1 MKKIFSF
8 LFLSFIIA
16 LSVSAQLDR
25 SQRPEPGPAPVIQL
39 GDFDTFTLSNGLQVI
54 VVENR
59 KVPVVSFQL
68 SLNIDPIMEGDAT
81 GYVDMAGTLMSE
93 GTKNRSKQEIAKEID
108 FIGGNLSTF
117 STGMFGSSLK
127 RHQATL
133 LDLMSDVLMN
143 PTFPEEEL
151 QRNLTQ
157 SKSALEVSRNEGN
170 FIAGNVARVAAYGSN
185 HPYGEVTTPESLDN
199 INRDLLV
206 NYYQTY
212 WKPNVAYLVIVGDI
226 DKKEAKKLAKKYF
239 GKWKKGDVPEMTYP
253 TPVAPEGNRVAIGN
267 RAGAVQSMVYVT
279 YPVELTPGHPDV
291 IKANVMNA
299 ILGGGVF
306 SGRLMQNLREDK
318 GYTYGARSNLSP
330 DEVVGRFT
338 ASTEVRNSVTDS
350 TVVEIL
356 GEMRRL
362 ISEPVSEE
370 SLQQLKN
377 FMNGSFARSLESPR
391 TIANFALNIKRY
403 NLPEDYYA
411 TYLEKLAAV
420 SVSDVQAMA
429 AKYLKPDNA
438 IIVVAGNRDE
448 VAGSLEK
455 FSTTGSVEFFDAFG
469 RPVEAPKAVTGEV
482 NAKQV
487 IAAYVSAIGGY
498 ANVEGVED
506 VTITMTANVQ
516 GMTIEAVNKQK
527 SPDLFYSAISMGG
540 NIIQKQVYDGTRGKV
555 SAMGQSQDIT
565 GDALTELKLQA
576 ALFPELRYDELGY
589 QMELAGIEDLDGQEA
604 YRIRFTSP
612 SGSVRNEYFS
622 VENGLRLST
631 QISQESPMG
640 DMTVVTNYADYREV
654 NGVLFPFTIKQQLGP
669 QMLDM
674 KVTSVEVNTGLGED
688 AFLVE

>member
-16 LSVSAQLDR
+16 FSVSAQLDR

-39 GDFDTFTLSNGLQVI
+39 GDFESFTLRNGLQVI
-54 VVENR
+54 VVENH

-68 SLNIDPIMEGDAT
+68 TLNIDPVFEGDAT
-81 GYVDMAGTLMSE
+81 GYVDLAGTLMRE
-93 GTKNRSKQEIAKEID
+93 GTTNRNKQQIDQEID

-117 STGMFGSSLK
+117 STGMFASSLK
-127 RHQATL
+127 RHQETL
-133 LDLMSDVLMN
+133 LGLMSDILMN
-143 PTFPEEEL
+143 PTFPEAEL

-157 SKSALEVSRNEGN
+157 NKSALEVSRNEGN
-170 FIAGNVARVAAYGSN
+170 FIAGNVARVTAYGQN

-199 INRDLLV
+199 INRELLV

-226 DKKEAKKLAKKYF
+226 NQKEAKKLAKKYF
-239 GKWKKGDVPEMTYP
+239 GKWKKGDVPEVTYP
-253 TPVAPEGNRVAIGN
+253 TPAAPAGNRVAVGN

-279 YPVELTPGHPDV
+279 YPVQLTPGHPDE
-291 IKANVMNA
+291 IKSSVMNS

-318 GYTYGARSNLSP
+318 GYTYGARSNLSS
-330 DEVVGRFT
+330 DELVGRFIAT
-338 ASTEVRNSVTDS
+338 TEVRNSVTDS

-362 ISEPVSEE
+362 ISEPVTEE
-370 SLQQLKN
+370 TLQLVKN
-377 FMNGSFARSLESPR
+377 YMNGSFARSLESPR
-391 TIANFALNIKRY
+391 TIANFALNVKRY

-420 SVSDVQAMA
+420 SVNDIQAMA
-429 AKYLKPDNA
+429 AKYLKPENA
-438 IIVVAGNRDE
+438 IIAVAGNRDE
-448 VAGSLEK
+448 VAGTLSK
-455 FSTTGSVEFFDAFG
+455 FSATGEVEFFDAFG
-469 RPVEAPKAVTGEV
+469 RPVEAPRSVTGEV
-482 NAKQV
+482 NAEQV

-498 ANVEGVED
+498 NKVKAVED
-506 VTITMTANVQ
+506 VTMNMTANVQ

-527 SPDLFYSAISMGG
+527 APDLFYSAISMGG
-540 NIIQKQVYDGTRGKV
+540 NIIQKQVFDGSRGNV
-555 SAMGQSQDIT
+555 SAMGQSQEIT
-565 GDALTELKLQA
+565 GEALAELKLQA
-576 ALFPELRYDELGY
+576 VLFPELNYAELGY
-589 QMELAGIEDLDGQEA
+589 QMELAGIEDLEGQEA

-640 DMTVVTNYADYREV
+640 NMTVVTNYSDYREV
-654 NGVLFPFTIKQQLGP
+654 NGVLFPFSIKQQLGP

-688 AFLVE
+688 AFLVD